1 MGDLFLHLFS
11 NVKIY
16 DSIILLMRK
25 NKKDLGRRY
34 SHSHLILAELVV
46 MAVERAKSLTGMVV
60 LTRRTKGTVTRGRF
74 TGTALGTGTGDRRPR

>member
-1 MGDLFLHLFS
+1 MTKKLFRK
-11 NVKIY
+11 KISY
-16 DSIILLMRK
+16 
-25 NKKDLGRRY
+25 
-34 SHSHLILAELVV
+34 SHLILAELVL

>member
-1 MGDLFLHLFS
+1 MLDLICVSSVLMVCSSLLF
-11 NVKIY
+11 N
-16 DSIILLMRK
+16 
-25 NKKDLGRRY
+25 
-34 SHSHLILAELVV
+34 LILAELVV

>member
-11 NVKIY
+11 NVKIC
-16 DSIILLMRK
+16 DSVLLNEKSK
-25 NKKDLGRRY
+25 NDLGRS
-34 SHSHLILAELVV
+34 SHSHLILAEPAV